1 MACSN
6 CANSCTGVCAT
17 DRGACTCGG
26 NCTSSTCSGG
36 CKGCG
41 SGCSGRCTGCGSGC
55 ASGCSGCGS
64 GCASSCSGCS
74 GSCSNACNTGCTSST
89 QTTSFNALT
98 ATSPIHASEI
108 NELAAFIYREL
119 QRRGVSA
126 TQQSVSVGGAATA
139 ALMTTLKTQLSS
151 AGQTAS
157 YTATAGNT
165 IQLVL
170 INDLIT
176 KAKAAYNTLIPL

>member
-1 MACSN
+1 MACSS
-6 CANSCTGVCAT
+6 CADSCTGVCAT

-41 SGCSGRCTGCGSGC
+41 SGCSG
-55 ASGCSGCGS
+55 GCSSTCSGGCKGCGS

-74 GSCSNACNTGCTSST
+74 GSCSSACNTGCTNST
-89 QTTSFNALT
+89 QTTSYNALT
-98 ATSPIHASEI
+98 ATSPIKASEI

-119 QRRGVSA
+119 QRRSVSA
-126 TQQSVSVGGAATA
+126 TQQSVSVGGQATA

-157 YTATAGNT
+157 YTATTGN
-165 IQLVL
+165 IVQAAL

-176 KAKAAYNTLIPL
+176 KAKAAYDTLVPL